1 MSRVTWIL
9 LSSEIVFSIIISL
22 ASNGGIINYSFF
34 TIFGLCNL
42 VLGLFGFFVALVI
55 VFFDRN
61 MAKPVFLSSGIIL
74 LAGCLTCSVFPW
86 EYHQ

>member
-9 LSSEIVFSIIISL
+9 LSSEILFSIIISL
-22 ASNGGIINYSFF
+22 AFNGGIINYSFL

-55 VFFDRN
+55 FFFDRN
-61 MAKPVFLSSGIIL
+61 MARPVFLSSGIIL
-74 LAGCLTCSVFPW
+74 LAGCLTCSIFPW
-86 EYHQ
+86 EYNG